1 MSAKKKFKKVAMFRK
16 LRKNTCNNFKN
27 ELIAIK
33 NDGDENLLMRRLK
46 EMSDHVICKLKPET
60 IRKNRKQFNLLM
72 HSDHGWVKKRFKG
85 LQARE
90 IRKENCFVCTEK
102 STEIHHII
110 QIQTGGPPTQL
121 NNLIPICSSCHQKIH
136 PWMSK
141 NLPRIDGVKHA
152 SEIIPKEISNLFKT

>member
-1 MSAKKKFKKVAMFRK
+1 MSAKKKFKKVAKFRK
-16 LRKNTCNNFKN
+16 LRKNICNNFKN

-33 NDGDENLLMRRLK
+33 NDGDENLLIRRLK

-60 IRKNRKQFNLLM
+60 IKKNRTKFHLLM
-72 HSDHGWVKKRFKG
+72 YSDQKCFWTRKIRS
-85 LQARE
+85 LPARALK
-90 IRKENCFVCTEK
+90 KENCFVCAEK

-110 QIQTGGPPTQL
+110 QIQNGGPPAEVD
-121 NNLIPICSSCHQKIH
+121 NLIPICSSCHQKIH

-152 SEIIPKEISNLFKT
+152 SEIIPKEISNLF